1 MTRMSRSNSEQAMSD
16 TGVKDIPNSAGK
28 KHRPILIAVVNS
40 SCTGCEVCVDFC
52 PVDCIDDASPAEH
65 AGTGIPP
72 IQIQVEEC
80 IGCQVCAK
88 VCEELALNAIEMVS
102 VDEFE
107 GRFGIRF
114 DQHVVGGEALLP
126 APAASA

>member
-1 MTRMSRSNSEQAMSD
+1 MKSSMKKSR
-16 TGVKDIPNSAGK
+16 P
-28 KHRPILIAVVNS
+28 RLIAVVNP

-107 GRFGIRF
+107 GRFGIRIN
-114 DQHVVGGEALLP
+114 DPVAEKVIPLA
-126 APAASA
+126 APASVA

>member
-1 MTRMSRSNSEQAMSD
+1 MKSSMKKSR
-16 TGVKDIPNSAGK
+16 P
-28 KHRPILIAVVNS
+28 RLIAVVNP

-52 PVDCIDDASPAEH
+52 PVDCIDDAPPVEFAE
-65 AGTGIPP
+65 ANIPP

-107 GRFGIRF
+107 GRFGLCVSDHI
-114 DQHVVGGEALLP
+114 GAEK
-126 APAASA
+126 APARAPTPVA